1 MKVDSEKNWEFLSIL
16 ILFLNKSL
24 ITLVHPVGLILY
36 IYTIFNAER
45 EVLLATGMKM
55 ICTGRCAGESY
66 PPQITRVCAD
76 ECRRFSVD

>member
-1 MKVDSEKNWEFLSIL
+1 MKVDSEKNWEFSP
-16 ILFLNKSL
+16 FRYFFQNKSL